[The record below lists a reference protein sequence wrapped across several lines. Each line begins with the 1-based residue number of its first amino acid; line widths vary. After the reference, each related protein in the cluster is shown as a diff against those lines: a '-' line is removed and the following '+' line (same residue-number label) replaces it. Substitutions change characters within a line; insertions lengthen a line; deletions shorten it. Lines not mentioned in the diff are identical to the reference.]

1 MVHCFSALQTSE
13 HVQRFQRFVLQLDR
27 SLRHKVRLE
36 VVERARL
43 RNLCASPDSG
53 VALAAEFPLRLALYQ
68 EVVLLLTRE
77 QNLVA
82 ASLAL
87 DDPIT
92 LLKLSRPNRQVHSVN
107 QVLARAAKR
116 RCYPLVPESL
126 PHSGS
131 ISDRQANVPAAP
143 STGAIP
149 LYGSWARN
157 EGSRWHSA
165 EQRRNDR
172 HKLVLE
178 RWLPCEQT
186 RPH

>member
-1 MVHCFSALQTSE
+1 M
-13 HVQRFQRFVLQLDR
+13 LQLDR

-36 VVERARL
+36 LVERARL

>member
-1 MVHCFSALQTSE
+1 MCI
-13 HVQRFQRFVLQLDR
+13 
-27 SLRHKVRLE
+27 
-36 VVERARL
+36 ARL
-43 RNLCASPDSG
+43 GCGTCGRISAQACPFT
-53 VALAAEFPLRLALYQ
+53 E

-92 LLKLSRPNRQVHSVN
+92 LLTLSRANRQVHSVN

-131 ISDRQANVPAAP
+131 ISDLQANVPPHRAQGLFP
-143 STGAIP
+143 STDRG
-149 LYGSWARN
+149 ARN

-165 EQRRNDR
+165 EQRRNHR
-172 HKLVLE
+172 HKLVLKC
-178 RWLPCEQT
+178 RLPCEQRGPIKEKET
-186 RPH
+186 GRCFSGRLRFWRRSPTTASSP